1 MSIYFDLNSKVNGFD
16 IGSIIKE
23 IPSDMYKIPE
33 YTFPGAS
40 CYFCHLC
47 EFNPWEIVKDRI
59 KETGMYG
66 KCTMNMHVFNNNTN
80 NLKEEII
87 LDGKF
92 FDHFQVLKSIHLIN
106 CPTLSNESEIN
117 DKNLKSLKRLILDNN
132 ELNHFPAVFQKM
144 KNLKTITIENNQIN
158 SFKSSK
164 LFLNY
169 PNLVSLS
176 LKNLRISQDDFN
188 NSKLMKLPK
197 TLEKLEIDHM
207 AFNFIPFDFSTCE
220 NTLKRFSFEGV
231 PWVTLDEMGGSN
243 GLFSFENLV
252 SKYSFLMSSEEL
264 KKLFKDFDSDGNNVL
279 SVKEINK
286 LNAFI
291 FKKYKRIQSD
301 ANFGGFPKCL
311 FKLNN
316 LTYLNLSFHAITKI
330 PDEINELK
338 KLNELIID
346 NCLLLEEISSKL
358 CECPITNISLL
369 NCGSL
374 KTPPTEIVKR
384 GKKAIMSYLKRLSS
398 GSVECKQT
406 KLMLVGLGEA
416 G

>member
-1 MSIYFDLNSKVNGFD
+1 V
-16 IGSIIKE
+16 
-23 IPSDMYKIPE
+23 
-33 YTFPGAS
+33 
-40 CYFCHLC
+40 
-47 EFNPWEIVKDRI
+47 DRI
-59 KETGMYG
+59 TSTDVYG
-66 KCTMNMHVFNNNTN
+66 HCVMSMHVHNHDMV
-80 NLKEEII
+80 NLEII
-87 LDGKF
+87 QLTHKF
-92 FDHFQVLKSIHLIN
+92 FDHFTVLKSINLIN
-106 CPTLSNESEIN
+106 CTAIFNDNKLNYENVLSIS
-117 DKNLKSLKRLILDNN
+117 SLKLKNN
-132 ELNHFPAVFQKM
+132 NLSGFPALMLKM
-144 KNLKTITIENNQIN
+144 KNLKIISVEDNPI
-158 SFKSSK
+158 KSLAGLSK
-164 LFLNY
+164 LFLNFLK
-169 PNLVSLS
+169 LVELS
-176 LKNLRISQDDFN
+176 FNNMPISQDDFN

-207 AFNFIPFDFSTCE
+207 AFDFIPFDFSTCE

-338 KLNELIID
+338 KLNELIMD